1 MKQKFVVI
9 DGNSLLHRAFHALPL
24 LTNSKGQFT
33 NAVYGF
39 TTMLMRLISDESP
52 DYLLVAFDKGKKTF
66 RHEFFGEYKGT
77 RKETPAEL
85 GEQFQR
91 VRDLLEGVGIPFVEM
106 ENYEADD
113 LIGTLA
119 RKAEQEGLEVL
130 IVSGDRDTLQLITEN
145 TRVLMTRKGIS
156 QTERLDLAWLQK
168 EYGFTPEQM
177 IDLKA
182 LMGDSSDNIPG
193 VPGVGEKTAKKLLEK
208 YKTLDGVYEH
218 LEEISGKKL
227 NENLRENREKAYLS
241 RRLGTICLEVPLEG
255 SPRDYPFRGLDP
267 VKGSRIFRDL
277 EFYSLLKQLPE
288 TETPVPEETAGGEN
302 VAGPAF
308 QLEETQEDGRLL
320 EFIREH
326 KEEAL
331 AVAFLAG
338 GEPETPLLGEMAL
351 AAGDAVLLWQTALGS
366 HGGTEEIC
374 RTLLEERSRP
384 VYCHT
389 GKELAGLAVRHGVS
403 AGRVRD
409 TRIMAYLLESEQK
422 EYPVEGLMTRYG
434 LGPSGLTGSAG
445 LAADTL
451 AVAGP
456 LEDELRREDLYALYN
471 DLEQPLLELLCR
483 MEAHGIRV
491 DSRYL
496 EEVSRELNL
505 RIEGIQAEIYSLAG
519 REFNINSTR
528 QLADVLF
535 GDLGLTG
542 MKKTKTGYST
552 DAEVLEKLRFHHP
565 IVEKILDYRQ
575 LVKLVSTY
583 VDGLIALSRQ
593 GNGLVHTT
601 YHQTVAATGR
611 LSSTDPNLQNIPI
624 RTEEGKRLRRA
635 FKPRDPGNL
644 LLAADYSQI
653 ELRVLAHLSGDE
665 KMLESFRRQE
675 DIHTRTA
682 AEVFGVDPEEVDS
695 EMRRR
700 AKAVNFG
707 IVYGISDFGLSR
719 DLGIPVK
726 EAGDYISLYFARYPG
741 VKEFI
746 DRTVEETRRTGMVT
760 TLLGRR
766 RRVPNIVSKNYNL
779 RGAAERIAMNTPI
792 QGTAADIIK
801 LAMLKTAD
809 ALETAGLQACMVLQ
823 VHDEI
828 ILEVPPEEMK
838 QAAGIL
844 KKSMEGAV
852 SLKIPVSV
860 DLKAGPTWFDMERM
874 DPDA

>member
-39 TTMLMRLISDESP
+39 TTMLMKLISEEAP

-66 RHEFFGEYKGT
+66 RHEYFGEYKGT

-91 VRDLLEGVGIPFVEM
+91 VRDLLGAVGIPFVEM
-106 ENYEADD
+106 DNYEADD

-119 RKAEQEGLEVL
+119 RKGEQEGLEVL
-130 IVSGDRDTLQLITEN
+130 IVSGDRDTLQLITED

-156 QTERLDLAWLQK
+156 QTERLDLAWLK
-168 EYGFTPEQM
+168 EEYGFTPEQM

-193 VPGVGEKTAKKLLEK
+193 VPGVGEKTARKLLEQ
-208 YKTLDGVYEH
+208 YGTLDGVYEH

-241 RRLGTICLEVPLEG
+241 RRLGTICLDVPLEG

-267 VKGSRIFRDL
+267 VEGSRIFRDL

-288 TETPVPEETAGGEN
+288 TEETVPEDADGGDVLAGS
-302 VAGPAF
+302 VF
-308 QLEETQEDGRLL
+308 RLEETQEESRLM

-326 KEEAL
+326 RGRPL
-331 AVAFLAG
+331 AVAFLAT
-338 GEPETPLLGEMAL
+338 GEPEEPLLGEVAL

-366 HGGTEEIC
+366 HGGTREIC
-374 RTLLEERSRP
+374 KALLEEHTGP

-389 GKELAGLAVRHGVS
+389 GKELAGLAVRQGVS
-403 AGRVRD
+403 ARQVRD

-422 EYPVEGLMTRYG
+422 EYPVEGLLTRYG
-434 LGPSGLTGSAG
+434 LGPSGFSGSAG
-445 LAADTL
+445 LAANTL
-451 AVAGP
+451 SVAGP
-456 LEDELRREDLYALYN
+456 LEDELRRENLYALYN

-535 GDLGLTG
+535 GDLGLPG
-542 MKKTKTGYST
+542 LKKTKTGFST

-583 VDGLIALSRQ
+583 VDGLIVLSRQ

-665 KMLESFRRQE
+665 KMLESFRRRE

-682 AEVFGVDPEEVDS
+682 AEVFGVDPGEVDS

-760 TLLGRR
+760 TMLGRR
-766 RRVPNIVSKNYNL
+766 RRVPNILSKNYNL

-792 QGTAADIIK
+792 QGSAADIIK

-809 ALETAGLQACMVLQ
+809 ALEAAGLAACMVLQ

-828 ILEVPPEEMK
+828 ILEVPPEEMR
-838 QAAGIL
+838 QAAAIL
-844 KKSMEGAV
+844 REAMEGAV
-852 SLKIPVSV
+852 TLKTPVTV